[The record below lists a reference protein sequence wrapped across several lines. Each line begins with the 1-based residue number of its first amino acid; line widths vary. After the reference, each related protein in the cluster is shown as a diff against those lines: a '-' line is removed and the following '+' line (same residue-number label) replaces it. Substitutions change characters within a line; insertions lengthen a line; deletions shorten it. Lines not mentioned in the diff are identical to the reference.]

1 MRTRLLF
8 GLLTALVALPLAT
21 PSQATPAPQM
31 MMGVQAMPRPLRL
44 SCGGSITAPFT
55 GTKCGCGTT
64 PQAAANDAGGQNVN
78 PGGGVKCASC
88 GAGQGNCAQGF
99 AISVGVTLTLAPKEG
114 PNGEELWKATFTAP
128 AGGGDLG
135 VDCEPCP

>member
-1 MRTRLLF
+1 MRTRFLF
-8 GLLTALVALPLAT
+8 GLLAALLALPLAN
-21 PSQATPAPQM
+21 PSQASPAPPQM
-31 MMGVQAMPRPLRL
+31 GIPVQPKPLVL
-44 SCGGSITAPFT
+44 SCDATITAPFT

-88 GAGQGNCAQGF
+88 GAGQGKCQQGF
-99 AISVGVTLTLAPKEG
+99 AVSVGVTLALSPKEG

-128 AGGGDLG
+128 AGGGRLG
-135 VDCEPCP
+135 VDCMPCP